1 MMIHLENNLDLEF
14 LSLIIMNIE
23 MVLVGMILFAG
34 IAAAGLKIWIT
45 RRREEQE
52 RTAKFDDTSY

>member
-14 LSLIIMNIE
+14 LSLTIMNIE

>member
-1 MMIHLENNLDLEF
+1 MMIPLENNLDLEF

-45 RRREEQE
+45 RRSEEQE
-52 RTAKFDDTSY
+52 DSTKSNSHF